1 MFDIG
6 FWELSLIGIVALLV
20 IGPERL
26 PAVARTVGKYV
37 GKANRFIA
45 NIKDDINKE
54 LKDEDLKRILEEQQK
69 LADEYKN
76 AASAANSAISSET
89 ESLRESVVV
98 DDLLEIQEQD
108 ESDKTSVTLNKSAD
122 NRSQSS
128 AEKQAQSP
136 QMTSAN
142 TGTDPDPDNQNQ
154 SKHSN
159 AS

>member
-45 NIKDDINKE
+45 NIKEDINKE
-54 LKDEDLKRILEEQQK
+54 LKDEDLKRILAEQQK

-76 AASAANSAISSET
+76 AASAMNSAVASET
-89 ESLRESVVV
+89 ESLRESVQM
-98 DDLLEIQEQD
+98 DDLLEIQEPD
-108 ESDKTSVTLNKSAD
+108 EHQPAKGSPKPKVNENHSD
-122 NRSQSS
+122 RP
-128 AEKQAQSP
+128 AETVHSTAASESIPDKK
-136 QMTSAN
+136 N
-142 TGTDPDPDNQNQ
+142 T
-154 SKHSN
+154 SN

>member
-108 ESDKTSVTLNKSAD
+108 ESDKASVTLNKSAD

-142 TGTDPDPDNQNQ
+142 TGTDPDNQNQ
-154 SKHSN
+154 SNRSN